1 MLSGL
6 KLSEPTFWDHV
17 RRFDLERRLALILSV
32 LAVAA
37 GIATYVLITGT
48 PPFGSS
54 IRTVI
59 ALLNIDLVLLLLL
72 SVVVGRRLVKLVLER
87 RKGIAGSK
95 LHTRLVGLFAVVAVA
110 PSIVVSVFS
119 VVFLSSG
126 LEAWFSDRIR
136 TALDNSLNVAEAYL
150 DEHKEV
156 IRADAL
162 AMAADLNREGALL
175 IRNAAQLQRLVED
188 QSQIRA
194 LSEAVVFDSLGNILA
209 RSGLSFSFEMAQVP
223 IEALE
228 KASGG
233 EAAVITDDTDDRV
246 RALVRLDGF
255 VDAFL
260 FVGRFVDAEVLTFMQ
275 RTQTVTQDY
284 EQMQSERWEIQLTSA
299 LLFGIVALLLLLASV
314 WFGLSLADRLVWPI
328 SQLISAA
335 DRVRSGDLMARVPE
349 GDDEDEIAV
358 LSRGFNRMTSQ
369 LSSQR
374 RELVEANQQL
384 DERRRFTEAV
394 LAGLT
399 AGVIGLDAGRR
410 ILLPNRSAAE
420 FFGRDSFELEN
431 LPVEEVLP
439 EVAPLFEKLRTV
451 SFNSVSQQVEV
462 RRDEQ
467 LFTLLVRL
475 SAQTSAGEVRG
486 YVLTFDDITALISA
500 QRQAAWSEVARRIAH
515 EIKNPLTP
523 IRLSAERLDRKY
535 RSQVAGED
543 QEGFANSIAT
553 IVKQVDA
560 IGRLISEFTAFARMP
575 ALVMK
580 EERIAD
586 VVRSAVLLQRAAWP
600 AIRFVIEDELAEGT
614 RMSCDGEKV
623 GQALTN
629 LLLNAVQA
637 LGEGR
642 QEAGE
647 PMVIAR
653 LCHEAGGLAI
663 EIEDNGP
670 GLPAADR
677 HRILEPYVT
686 TKAKGTGL
694 GLAIVNKIME
704 EHHGKIELDSGDH
717 GGALVRLVFPK
728 QRLRQDSSDFD
739 DRESGRVLRL
749 ASDP

>member
-6 KLSEPTFWDHV
+6 KLSEPTIWDHI

-32 LAVAA
+32 AAVAS

-72 SVVVGRRLVKLVLER
+72 SIVVGRRLVKLMLER

-110 PSIVVSVFS
+110 PSIIVSVFS

-150 DEHKEV
+150 EEHKEV

-162 AMAADLNREGALL
+162 AMAADLNREGSLL
-175 IRNAAQLQRLVED
+175 IQDAARLQRMVED
-188 QSQIRA
+188 QAQIRA

-209 RSGLSFSFEMAQVP
+209 RSGLSLSFEMDQVP
-223 IEALE
+223 MPALE
-228 KASGG
+228 KASSG
-233 EAAVITDDTDDRV
+233 EAAVIAGDTDDRV

-260 FVGRFVDAEVLTFMQ
+260 FVGRFVDAEVLTFMH
-275 RTQTVTQDY
+275 RTQTVAQEY

-349 GDDEDEIAV
+349 GDADDEIAV

-399 AGVIGLDAGRR
+399 AGVIGLDSERR

-439 EVAPLFEKLRTV
+439 EVTPLFDRLRTTTLT
-451 SFNSVSQQVEV
+451 SVSQHVEV

-475 SAQTSAGEVRG
+475 SAQASAGEIRG

-535 RSQVAGED
+535 RKQVAEAD
-543 QEGFANSIAT
+543 QEGFANSIGT

-560 IGRLISEFTAFARMP
+560 IGRLIGEFSAFARMP
-575 ALVMK
+575 APVIK
-580 EERIAD
+580 DERISEI
-586 VVRSAVLLQRAAWP
+586 VRSAVFLQRSAWP
-600 AIRFVIEDELAEGT
+600 KVRFEIEDELAPGT
-614 RMSCDGEKV
+614 LLSCDGEKV

-637 LGEGR
+637 LSEGHAPDK
-642 QEAGE
+642 EAR
-647 PMVIAR
+647 VIAR
-653 LCHEAGGLAI
+653 LFQKAEELAI

-704 EHHGKIELDSGDH
+704 EHNGKVELDAGDG

-739 DRESGRVLRL
+739 DRASDRALRL

>member
-1 MLSGL
+1 M
-6 KLSEPTFWDHV
+6 SEPTIWDHI

-32 LAVAA
+32 LAVAS

-59 ALLNIDLVLLLLL
+59 ALLNVDLVLLLLL
-72 SVVVGRRLVKLVLER
+72 GVVVGRRLVKLVLER

-150 DEHKEV
+150 NEHKEV

-175 IRNAAQLQRLVED
+175 IQNADRLQRMVDD
-188 QSQIRA
+188 QAQIRA

-209 RSGLSFSFEMAQVP
+209 RSGLSLSFDMSQIP
-223 IEALE
+223 IGALE
-228 KASGG
+228 TATGG
-233 EAAVITDDTDDRV
+233 NVAVITGDSDDRV

-255 VDAFL
+255 VDAYL

-275 RTQTVTQDY
+275 RTQTVAHEY

-335 DRVRSGDLMARVPE
+335 DRVRSGDLLARVPE
-349 GDDEDEIAV
+349 GDADDEIAV

-399 AGVIGLDAGRR
+399 AGVIGLDADRR

-420 FFGRDSFELEN
+420 FFERDSFELEN
-431 LPVEEVLP
+431 LPMEDVLP
-439 EVAPLFEKLRTV
+439 EVAPLFEKLH
-451 SFNSVSQQVEV
+451 SASQNSVSQHLEV
-462 RRDEQ
+462 RHDDQ
-467 LFTLLVRL
+467 TFTLLVRL
-475 SAQTSAGEVRG
+475 SAQTSAGEITG
-486 YVLTFDDITALISA
+486 YVLTFDDITALLSA

-523 IRLSAERLDRKY
+523 IRLSAERLNRKY
-535 RSQVAGED
+535 KAQVASED
-543 QEGFANSIAT
+543 RESFAGSIDT

-560 IGRLISEFTAFARMP
+560 IGRLISEFSAFARMP
-575 ALVMK
+575 TAVMHDEK
-580 EERIAD
+580 IRDLA
-586 VVRSAVLLQRAAWP
+586 RSAVLLQRSAWP
-600 AIRFVIEDELAEGT
+600 KITFELQDELPQDT
-614 RMSCDGEKV
+614 TLNCDGEKIS
-623 GQALTN
+623 QALTN
-629 LLLNAVQA
+629 LLLNAIQA
-637 LGEGR
+637 IGERNADDGP
-642 QEAGE
+642 AI
-647 PMVIAR
+647 VITR
-653 LCHEAGGLAI
+653 LCSRMDGLVV
-663 EIEDNGP
+663 EVEDSGP
-670 GLPAADR
+670 GLPPADR

-704 EHHGKIELDSGDH
+704 EHDGRIELDAGNL

-728 QRLRQDSSDFD
+728 QRLRLSSSDFD
-739 DRESGRVLRL
+739 DRDSGRALRF